1 MSPAGDGAVAW
12 ECPCGWEPPRRGS
25 NAIPVRTFVSLRE
38 PKCHYCGGSY
48 KDEYR
53 VSDARVSDT
62 DRAEAI
68 RRARG
73 EVSSAA

>member
-1 MSPAGDGAVAW
+1 
-12 ECPCGWEPPRRGS
+12 
-25 NAIPVRTFVSLRE
+25 VRTFVSLRE